1 MPPKTQ
7 RIRDPVHDIIA
18 FDERNELDQVAWN
31 LLNTDEVQRL
41 RRIKQIGGAEFVY
54 PGATHTRFSHSVGVF
69 HNARRLLT
77 VAAREIEL
85 RRAPGK
91 YLTDR
96 AEVALLA
103 ALLHDIGHGPLS
115 HSFEEAQRSIEIHR
129 SSFKFAGHEE
139 WSARLIMNPKGKIFE
154 ILEARR
160 VGLAKEIAEMIRKRT
175 PADMYEAIVGSS
187 FDADRLD
194 YIQRDR
200 YMTGTGVGAIDLGWL
215 VDNFRV
221 ARPPGRPKV
230 HSFCLLYKA
239 REAAEDFLLAR
250 LRLYTNVYFHKTSR
264 GFEQMFRAIF
274 QAISEAVSQNKAAE
288 IGLDPAGPLSRFFS
302 NRGQIIEN
310 YKNLDDTVIWGA
322 LPHLKSPSDP
332 RLSEL
337 PRRILNRKRLD
348 VIDVQSFFLGKSES
362 QGDADEVLREKFR
375 ADLNKTVFRDEKWL
389 TLYGTDREDKP
400 HKRVMIQL
408 RDKKEPLKEITDF
421 PDSMIKKDV
430 ERHFLR
436 YYFLRSEDYSK
447 ATKLL
452 DKSVRKH

>member
-1 MPPKTQ
+1 MPLKTQ

-18 FDERNELDQVAWN
+18 FDERHALDQVAWD
-31 LLNTDEVQRL
+31 LLNTDEMQRL

-54 PGATHTRFSHSVGVF
+54 PSATHTRFSHSVGVF
-69 HNARRLLT
+69 HNARRLLA

-85 RRAPGK
+85 RSAPGK
-91 YLTDR
+91 SDR
-96 AEVALLA
+96 AEVALFA

-115 HSFEEAQRSIEIHR
+115 HSFEEAQRLIQRHR
-129 SSFKFAGHEE
+129 PSFKFVAHEE
-139 WSARLIMNPKGKIFE
+139 WSARLIMCQKGKIFE
-154 ILEARR
+154 ILETHR
-160 VGLAKEIAEMIRKRT
+160 VGLANEVAEMIRKQT
-175 PADMYEAIVGSS
+175 PADMYDAIVGSS

-221 ARPPGRPKV
+221 ARLPDRPKV

-274 QAISEAVSQNKAAE
+274 QAISDAVSQEKVAE
-288 IGLDPAGPLSRFFS
+288 IGLDPASPLSRFFS
-302 NRGQIIEN
+302 DGGQTIEN
-310 YKNLDDTVIWGA
+310 FKNLDDTVIWGA
-322 LPHLKSPSDP
+322 LPYLKSRGDP

-337 PRRILNRKRLD
+337 PLRILKRDRLD
-348 VIDVQSFFLGKSES
+348 VIDVQSLFLGESES
-362 QGDADEVLREKFR
+362 QGSADEQLREEFR
-375 ADLNKTVFRDEKWL
+375 PDLNKTVFRDEKWL
-389 TLYGTDREDKP
+389 TLYGTEKNDRP

-408 RDKKEPLKEITDF
+408 RNEKEPLKEITDF
-421 PDSMIKKDV
+421 EDSMIKRHVK
-430 ERHFLR
+430 RHFLR
-436 YYFLRSEDYSK
+436 YYFLRTEDYAR
-447 ATKLL
+447 ATELL
-452 DKSVRKH
+452 KRFASRR